1 MRFRLICFIVLF
13 ATTFRANSQTIRG
26 TVVDAQTQ
34 LPVAGATI
42 TAGSRGADTD
52 TLGRFTV
59 TANVGT
65 VLKISHVNYESRTY
79 TVAPTD
85 HDNIYIYLDVDDSKR
100 AMNTVVVQG
109 FTKRSKALTTGSTTV
124 ITADDIKDV
133 PAASLADLLQGKVA
147 GVNIQSTSGQPGA
160 RGSIFQ
166 RGLSSITTTGDGNNL
181 SLASTQPLFII
192 DGVPIDPNEDTEY
205 GLSQAGP
212 GANPLT
218 LIPSEDVES
227 IEILKDAAST
237 AVYGS
242 RGAYGVWI
250 INTKRGRS
258 AVPKV
263 SYDGKVF
270 LTTVPALRDL
280 YGGRMER
287 EIKVNQI
294 INFNDLESEVVGNAI
309 VNNNPWLADSLN
321 PYINNSTDWQS
332 YFYNPKWNHSHNLR
346 FSGGN
351 PGFNYKVNMNY
362 YDEQGIIKNTGFTK
376 YSAGMNAQYEN
387 PNKKFKTMMAINATN
402 QRSRRGSGVG
412 LLQTGVANSGM
423 AATILPP
430 PNIYTENNDA
440 LAAFNLKDDNKIN
453 NISTNLDLNYEIL
466 KGLRFFTTGSMNF
479 TTETYNIFYPSWLN
493 SGTSQYNSFG
503 KNTNSYYNRNM
514 LQYAWSLGKEQA
526 HNFSVY
532 GFTDLVIKNSKT
544 DFSMLRRTPNDIISG
559 PYGYNLS
566 SSVFGTLGNPQDL
579 RQFGYGGNF
588 SYNYMQK
595 YVFEG
600 SYRMDGSSLNG
611 PLTGYNPNPM
621 LSARWNIHRE
631 KFMEKYPWVDNSS
644 IRGSWGRQIVPE
656 GDIFRV
662 YGRYFPSGSYLG
674 QPTVLLDFGNSPN
687 SFYKPTTTT
696 QTNLAYEGGFLKG
709 RIGVV
714 YEYYYRVVNNMT
726 RYIFIPRETGY
737 SAFPS
742 NDISMVNSG
751 HELTLNLRP
760 LSPKSK
766 LSWILTLTG
775 AYNKNVLTRLP
786 NNAREIINNPG
797 DQLNLPLLYRLG
809 RSSFTNYLYNTKG
822 VYASDADV
830 PIDPNTGLR
839 TRINGVQLQGGDPIF
854 ADLNG
859 DYIID
864 SRDLVAVGDPVPK
877 VTGGLNNTFK
887 YGQFTLDIN
896 TYFTLFRDVLN
907 TPLAYKFQQFYTP
920 DETSLTA
927 MKAVPPISEYNYWQQ
942 AGDNA
947 MYPNPYTYLHNRSI
961 GSFRYNQT
969 LFMEDGSYWKLQSV
983 ILGYSFGPK
992 VLRRLKFDALRV
1004 YISGRNLFVL
1014 TNYSGPNPENVSD
1027 LGRDNPYGYPNPRV
1041 YNFGVTATF

>member
-1 MRFRLICFIVLF
+1 MRFWLICLVILFIAF
-13 ATTFRANSQTIRG
+13 NANSQSISG
-26 TVVDAQTQ
+26 SVVDAQTQ
-34 LPVAGATI
+34 LPVADATI
-42 TAGSRGADTD
+42 TTGGHGTQTD
-52 TLGRFTV
+52 TLGHFIINAIRG
-59 TANVGT
+59 NVLTITHIGYKT
-65 VLKISHVNYESRTY
+65 RTY
-79 TVAPTD
+79 TVAQAD
-85 HDNIYIYLDVDDSKR
+85 KDNVYIYLEVDDSRR

-147 GVNIQSTSGQPGA
+147 GVNIQATSGQPGA
-160 RGSIFQ
+160 RGAIFQ

-205 GLSQAGP
+205 GFSQAGP

-258 AVPKV
+258 TVPKV

-270 LTTVPALRDL
+270 LTTIPALRDV
-280 YGGRMER
+280 YGGRIER

-294 INFNDLESEVVGNAI
+294 INFNDQFSDVYGNAI
-309 VNNNPWLADSLN
+309 VNNNPWLSDSLN
-321 PYINNSTDWQS
+321 PYINNATDWQS
-332 YFYNPKWNHSHNLR
+332 YFYNPKWNHSHNIR

-376 YSAGMNAQYEN
+376 YSAGMNTQYES
-387 PNKKFKTMMAINATN
+387 PGKKFRIIAAINAAN
-402 QRSRRGSGVG
+402 QKTRRGSGVG
-412 LLQTGVANSGM
+412 LLQTGVANSGL
-423 AATILPP
+423 ASTVLPP

-453 NISTNLDLNYEIL
+453 NISSNLDLNYEIM

-493 SGTSQYNSFG
+493 YGTSQYNSFS
-503 KNTNSYYNRNM
+503 KNSNSYYNRNM
-514 LQYAWSLGKEQA
+514 LQYSWALGKESE
-526 HNFSVY
+526 HSFSLY
-532 GFTDLVIKNSKT
+532 GFTDLVIRNAKT
-544 DFSMLRRTPNDIISG
+544 DFSQLRRTPNDFISG
-559 PYGYNLS
+559 PFGYNLS
-566 SSVFGTLGNPQDL
+566 SSVFGTLGNPVDL

-588 SYNYMQK
+588 AYNYKQK
-595 YVFEG
+595 YVFEA
-600 SYRMDGSSLNG
+600 SYRMDGSSING

-621 LSARWNIHRE
+621 VSGRWNIHRE
-631 KFMEKYPWVDNSS
+631 KFMENFPWIDNSS
-644 IRGSWGRQIVPE
+644 VRASWGKQIVPE

-662 YGRYFPSGSYLG
+662 YSRYYPSGSYLG
-674 QPTVLLDFGNSPN
+674 QPTVLLDFGNAPN
-687 SFYKPTTTT
+687 AYYKPTTTT

-709 RIGVV
+709 RIGII
-714 YEYYYRVVNNMT
+714 YEYYYRAVSNMT
-726 RYIFIPRETGY
+726 RLIFIPRETGY
-737 SAFPS
+737 GAYPS
-742 NDISMVNSG
+742 NDVSMVNSG
-751 HELTLNLRP
+751 HEITLNFKP
-760 LSPKSK
+760 LPQNSK
-766 LSWILTLTG
+766 ITWIMILTG
-775 AYNKNVLTRLP
+775 AYNKNILTKLP
-786 NNAREIINNPG
+786 NNVREIINNPG
-797 DQLNLPLLYRLG
+797 DQLNLPVLYRLG
-809 RSSFTNYLYNTKG
+809 RSAFTNYLFNTKG
-822 VYASDADV
+822 VYASNEDV
-830 PIDPNTGLR
+830 PVDPNTGLR
-839 TRINGVQLQGGDPIF
+839 TRINGVQLQGGDPVF

-859 DYIID
+859 DYLINNY
-864 SRDLVAVGDPVPK
+864 DLVAVGDPMPK

-887 YGQFTLDIN
+887 YKQFSLDIN
-896 TYFTLFRDVLN
+896 TYFTLLRDVLN
-907 TPLAYKFQQFYTP
+907 TPLAYKFQQFYNP
-920 DETSLTA
+920 DQSSLSA
-927 MKAVPPISEYNYWQQ
+927 MRSVPPIDEYNYWRQP
-942 AGDNA
+942 GDKA
-947 MYPNPYTYLHNRSI
+947 MYPNPYTYAHNRSI
-961 GSFRYNQT
+961 NSFRYNQT

-983 ILGYSFGPK
+983 ILGYSFKPETLK
-992 VLRRLKFDALRV
+992 RLKFDALRI
-1004 YISGRNLFVL
+1004 YISGRNLYTL
-1014 TNYSGPNPENVSD
+1014 TRYSGPNPENVSD